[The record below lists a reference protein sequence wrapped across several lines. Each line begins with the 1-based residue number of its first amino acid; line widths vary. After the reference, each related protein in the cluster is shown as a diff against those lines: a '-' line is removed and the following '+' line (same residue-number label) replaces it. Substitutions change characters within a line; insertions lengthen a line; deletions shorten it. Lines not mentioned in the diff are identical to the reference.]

1 MNVKGLR
8 NASRIEMPRLGC
20 EHQYTELRQS
30 HALSDSRN
38 GFGRNGSENSR
49 RAQKGIQVLSGRPT
63 PSCGAHGAT
72 SKPISCLRATISER

>member
-8 NASRIEMPRLGC
+8 NASRIEMPRLRC

-38 GFGRNGSENSR
+38 GFGRNGRENGSR
-49 RAQKGIQVLSGRPT
+49 IQQGFYLLCR
-63 PSCGAHGAT
+63 
-72 SKPISCLRATISER
+72 